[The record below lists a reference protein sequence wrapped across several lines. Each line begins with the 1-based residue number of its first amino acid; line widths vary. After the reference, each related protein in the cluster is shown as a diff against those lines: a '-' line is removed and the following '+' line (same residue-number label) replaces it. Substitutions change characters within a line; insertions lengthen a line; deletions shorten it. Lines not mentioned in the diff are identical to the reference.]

1 MNKKITILGDGGWG
15 TTLSLL
21 LAKKGIKVNL
31 WGVFP
36 DYIDSMKDSR
46 ENSKFLPGL
55 KLPNAISLI
64 SDIEE
69 AVKDTDLIVLA
80 IPSKYLRNTLIRI
93 KGQVKIKE
101 PLVSVVKGIE
111 NETFKR
117 PSEIIHKE
125 LNIDDIAVLSGP
137 TIAYEIASGLPASA
151 VVASTDKA
159 LADKV
164 QEIFM
169 TDRFRIYGCDDVVG
183 VEIGGALKNIIAI
196 AAGISD
202 GLKLGANAKASL
214 FTRGLVEMKRLGCV
228 LGGKEET
235 FNGLSG
241 MGDLVTTCISSR
253 SRNRYVGEEI
263 AKGKKLIEVLDD
275 MDMVAEG
282 VETARSVYGLSKKL
296 GVDMPITDQVYQV
309 LFEDKNPHT
318 AVNDLMTRTKKSE

>member
-101 PLVSVVKGIE
+101 SLVSVVKGIE

-125 LNIDDIAVLSGP
+125 LNIGNIAVLSGP

-159 LADKV
+159 LTDEV

-214 FTRGLVEMKRLGCV
+214 FTRGLVEMKRLGCA
-228 LGGKEET
+228 LGGNEDT

-296 GVDMPITDQVYQV
+296 GVDMPISDQVYQV